1 MDNLKLP
8 ELKRQAK
15 EQGIAGY
22 SKMNKKQLVDILS
35 LGNDCKLDTFKA
47 DISNVDIS
55 KVDISK
61 SVDCSEGICR
71 LVFDKPSDDKHSKSH
86 SKSKDIIDKLA
97 LDKLTSFCNELC
109 INDVTNK
116 TKLELLQKIS
126 TKLTDLLTL

>member
-35 LGNDCKLDTFKA
+35 LGNDCKA

-55 KVDISK
+55 KLDISK

-109 INDVTNK
+109 INDITNK